1 MKLALNVLVLL
12 LPVFAFAA
20 GGEHHGEGV
29 PKVVIYQLINVLILL
44 GGLVYF
50 TKDMIIGYFSSRKTE
65 FLSAAQKS
73 AAAREEAEK
82 QFIDIKSK
90 LENMMNTREETVK
103 KAEAH
108 ADDLKKQILTE
119 ANEVSKRI
127 RDEAELTAKLEV
139 DRAQRELRQGLIKE
153 SVDAARMVL
162 TKDIGAPD
170 QQKLQNEFIKNIEV
184 VSR

>member
-1 MKLALNVLVLL
+1 MKLVLNALILL
-12 LPVFAFAA
+12 LPTVVFAA
-20 GGEHHGEGV
+20 GGHGGEGV
-29 PKVVIYQLINVLILL
+29 PKAVIYQAINVAILI

-50 TKDMIIGYFSSRKTE
+50 TKDAIVGFFGGRKSE

-90 LENMMNTREETVK
+90 LENMVNTRAETIK

-108 ADDLKKQILTE
+108 ADELKNSILAE

-139 DRAQRELRQGLIKE
+139 ERAQRELRQGLIKE

-162 TKDIGAPD
+162 TKDIGASD